1 MKVLS
6 CTLIVLATLALS
18 TCSSSSTTRHVLK
31 FGSTVQDYVM
41 FMPNMGY
48 FTSQFSVC
56 SWVKKLKTDGDPYWF
71 HYATTYSGAEISI
84 TDDGYSRIFSG
95 WPPIDRRNRLDITLG
110 TWYHYCMCWSYSS
123 TTFDVYYNG
132 RKIGSRTTYSGR
144 RLDTGGVLV
153 LGQFQ
158 YPYGRIHTRRGDYC
172 TFGGE
177 LFKLNM
183 FSKKL
188 TAAEVEFMYQAG
200 ICSEAEKIH
209 GSYRQL
215 TWERILQQT
224 RHGNVQLVN
233 VNIAELCPLQGNIEQ
248 KLNQTQFEL
257 NQTQTEFKS
266 TKADLEQRLN
276 QTQTELKSTKA
287 DLEQRLNLTQ
297 TEFKSTKADLLTCS
311 SSSSTKQVLKFGNTL
326 QDYVMFRP
334 YMWAFTSQFSLCS
347 WVRKIKTYNHPYWFH
362 YATKSSFAEIRIS
375 DDHDGYDRIFTGPY
389 LRKRNQPD
397 IAPGTWYHY
406 CMCWSYSS
414 RTADVYYDGVKV
426 GSFTT
431 DSGRRLQKGG
441 VLVLGQRNYPYG
453 RIWADNPINSY
464 SFGGELFKLNM
475 FSKKFTAAEVKSMY
489 QAGICSEAEKIHG
502 SHRRLTW
509 ESILQQTRHGNVQLV
524 NVDFAELSPLQGN
537 IDSVENQLI
546 EAKGELETV
555 EEQLNALNINET
567 EISETVE
574 EQLNALNRNETEISE
589 MRQRAALLEEKLNQT
604 QTALQTAET
613 VLKNTKNNLE
623 QRLYRTQFELNQ
635 TRTEFK
641 STKAD
646 LEQRLNQTRIELK
659 STKADLEQRLNQ
671 TQVELKQSQAESEMY
686 KSRISETEIFSAN
699 MSRELENTK
708 TEFNLTKTQ
717 LRITK
722 TELNLTKEDVEQIE
736 TNLLETRRNLETSL
750 NETRADLK
758 QVLDEQNRN
767 KERQEKTNQ
776 DLDMLRVQLEK
787 TKNRLN
793 QTLAGLEEQLSDI
806 PDCEVAAANIS
817 RELAA
822 TKLELDRKEE
832 ELERLKGAMSGEDCL
847 RETSCSHWD
856 ILYNHCY
863 FNNVLTEEK
872 FMSLN
877 KVWEKLGKK

>member
-1 MKVLS
+1 MVPRTGSIIELHLVMGRLQS
-6 CTLIVLATLALS
+6 LIMVGIRYLIVTLSA
-18 TCSSSSTTRHVLK
+18 
-31 FGSTVQDYVM
+31 
-41 FMPNMGY
+41 
-48 FTSQFSVC
+48 
-56 SWVKKLKTDGDPYWF
+56 KKNQLG
-71 HYATTYSGAEISI
+71 I
-84 TDDGYSRIFSG
+84 T
-95 WPPIDRRNRLDITLG
+95 PG
-110 TWYHYCMCWSYSS
+110 TWHHYCLCWSYSS
-123 TTFDVYYNG
+123 RTADLYHNG
-132 RKIGSRTTYSGR
+132 RMIGSMTTDSGR
-144 RLDTGGVLV
+144 RLYTGGTIV
-153 LGQFQ
+153 LGQYQ
-158 YPYGRIHTRRGDYC
+158 SHVGRIHTRRGDYF

-183 FSKKL
+183 FSKKF
-188 TAAEVEFMYQAG
+188 TAAEVESMYQAG

-209 GSYRQL
+209 GSYRRL
-215 TWERILQQT
+215 TWESILQQT

-257 NQTQTEFKS
+257 NQTRTELKSTRADLEQRMNQTQTEFKS

-276 QTQTELKSTKA
+276 QTQTEFKSTKA
-287 DLEQRLNLTQ
+287 DLEQRLNQTQ

-347 WVRKIKTYNHPYWFH
+347 WVRKIKTYNYPYWFH

-375 DDHDGYDRIFTGPY
+375 DYHDGYDRIFTGPY

-406 CMCWSYSS
+406 CLCWSYSS

-502 SHRRLTW
+502 SYRRLTW

-524 NVDFAELSPLQGN
+524 NVDFAELSLLQEN

-555 EEQLNALNINET
+555 EEQ
-567 EISETVE
+567 
-574 EQLNALNRNETEISE
+574 LNRNETEISE

-646 LEQRLNQTRIELK
+646 LEIRLNQTRIELK

-806 PDCEVAAANIS
+806 PDCEVAAANVS

-832 ELERLKGAMSGEDCL
+832 ELERLRGAMSGEDCL